1 MICDGIAI
9 ILTGSQGTGCWKF
22 PTGAENISF
31 VGTWQWGEYQLR
43 SAASPL
49 ALFYSEQTLT
59 HTHAHAHALSLSH
72 TQTIVI
78 GICKTQEKGILGKKR
93 RQVQLRNGFSISRR
107 ASAWVCVCTSGCACV
122 CVCGLASAC
131 MHECEGEKTLKQQSL
146 FYCGLETMLFE
157 LVTSSDAWRTLL
169 GLGRTLARLN
179 SSSYSSFPV

>member
-107 ASAWVCVCTSGCACV
+107 ASAWVRV
-122 CVCGLASAC
+122 CVYIWVCVWVSVWVSKCVYAWVWREKNVKTTIVTFLWIRSDVIRAS
-131 MHECEGEKTLKQQSL
+131 
-146 FYCGLETMLFE
+146 Y
-157 LVTSSDAWRTLL
+157 VIWRSKDPL
-169 GLGRTLARLN
+169 RTWPN
-179 SSSYSSFPV
+179 PG